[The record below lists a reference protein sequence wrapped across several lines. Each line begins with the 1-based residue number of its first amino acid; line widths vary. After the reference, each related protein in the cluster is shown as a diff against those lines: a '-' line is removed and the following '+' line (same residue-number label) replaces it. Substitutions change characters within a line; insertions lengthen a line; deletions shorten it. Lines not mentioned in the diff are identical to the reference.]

1 MWGIPQV
8 NTQFKNPATDFLSED
23 KAKQLMAYSLIS
35 QDIVMSRKGNV
46 GMCAIYP
53 DCFGLGIIH
62 SDVLRIRVNQSC
74 FNPYFLMWQLHISP
88 RVSAQINVVSSGAIM
103 AGINVTKLKNILV
116 YNPPINLQNNFA
128 TFCQKEEKQ
137 KLTIQQSLDKL
148 EVLKKALM
156 QEYFG

>member
-1 MWGIPQV
+1 
-8 NTQFKNPATDFLSED
+8 
-23 KAKQLMAYSLIS
+23 
-35 QDIVMSRKGNV
+35 
-46 GMCAIYP
+46 
-53 DCFGLGIIH
+53 
-62 SDVLRIRVNQSC
+62 
-74 FNPYFLMWQLHISP
+74 MWQLHISP

-156 QEYFG
+156 QWYYG